1 MKHHN
6 ILISINLFVNPAFGR
21 RGSLF
26 YVGGEVLQVIDSL
39 HGTVIATE
47 VKPAYSF
54 MNRLRGL
61 LFTSSLPRQSGIH
74 IQPCRSVHTYFMQ
87 YPIDII
93 YLDAN
98 RIVVGLEH
106 SVAPGKR
113 GSHVPMTYSVL
124 EIAAGR
130 IEELAIEKG
139 QKLHIQPKGEKKT

>member
-1 MKHHN
+1 
-6 ILISINLFVNPAFGR
+6 V
-21 RGSLF
+21 
-26 YVGGEVLQVIDSL
+26 QVIDSL

-54 MNRLRGL
+54 MKRLRGL

-87 YPIDII
+87 YPIDIV

-98 RIVVGLEH
+98 QIVVGLEQ
-106 SVAPGKR
+106 SVAPGKC

-124 EIAAGR
+124 ELASGR
-130 IEELAIEKG
+130 IEELGIELG
-139 QKLHIQPKGEKKT
+139 QKLHIQPKGEK